1 MARILVVDDEQGIR
15 SVLTQLFEYEDHE
28 VRTASGGAE
37 AIQTY
42 AEFRPDVAFL
52 DVKMAR
58 MDGLEALSRI
68 RESDPHAVVVMISGH
83 GTIDTAVEATRR
95 GAFDFQEKPLD
106 TERIL
111 IVLRNALQQQGL
123 LQENARLRGRFPT
136 DRLPDTEEV
145 NRMRAFLPDTAEVVV
160 RGSIRTVEPGRA
172 AVRVDNASFA
182 RIPIPA
188 GEIPGVLE
196 RMGRGDQP
204 GLAPEE
210 YPFPLPP
217 GVGSARVENGQL
229 VLSPREGQ
237 Q

>member
-1 MARILVVDDEQGIR
+1 MARRGGGCLGGLLLLVLLAGAAWYFRDRLPGPWAKPAPPMEVSEEAADSAQAKLERLRAQR
-15 SVLTQLFEYEDHE
+15 EE
-28 VRTASGGAE
+28 VRLSDV
-37 AIQTY
+37 
-42 AEFRPDVAFL
+42 EFTSLLRY
-52 DVKMAR
+52 R
-58 MDGLEALSRI
+58 M
-68 RESDPHAVVVMISGH
+68 
-83 GTIDTAVEATRR
+83 
-95 GAFDFQEKPLD
+95 
-106 TERIL
+106 
-111 IVLRNALQQQGL
+111 QGL
-123 LQENARLRGRFPT
+123 AADLETPSVTFADSTLRLRGRFPT

-145 NRMRAFLPDTAEVVV
+145 NRIRTFLPDTAEVVV